1 MGPYH
6 YITQLP
12 GKQIRTKLAVVGI
25 TGGGPQRYL
34 HMAAVARLYGYPS
47 IG

>member
-25 TGGGPQRYL
+25 IGGGPQR
-34 HMAAVARLYGYPS
+34 
-47 IG
+47 

>member
-25 TGGGPQRYL
+25 NSGEPQRSL
-34 HMAAVARLYGYPS
+34 HMAVVVCLHGYPS